1 MAGKSDR
8 GMENREIVLD
18 ILAEV
23 LDKGSFVHLV
33 LNQALRKYQY
43 LDKSDRAF
51 ITRVTEGTL
60 EYLLQIDYI
69 INKYSKTKTDK
80 MKPLIRNLLR
90 MSVYQILYMD
100 RVPDSAACNEAV
112 KLAVRRRFTG
122 LKGFVNGV
130 LRTISRE
137 KASLVF
143 DSPALA
149 YSSPQWMYDMWENEY
164 GSGKA
169 EMIAASFLED
179 RPTWVR
185 CNLSR
190 ASREEI
196 LKSLDSQGVMAEE
209 LACLP
214 SVLAISGYDYLEGLE
229 CFQNGWIQVQDAAS
243 AFVGELAD
251 PGEGDYII
259 DVCAAPG
266 GKSLHLA
273 DKLKGTGMV
282 EARDLSYQKTALIEE
297 NVARFGAANIK
308 TVVWDAL
315 VPDEDAMEKADIV
328 IADLPCSGLGIIGKK
343 PDIKYNM
350 TMDKME
356 ELSRLQREILSVV
369 WKYVKPGGTLVY
381 STCTISRMEN
391 EDNAMW
397 LPDHFPLEPVDLSGR
412 LGGSFDEPS
421 LKQGRI
427 QFLPGIH
434 PFDGF
439 FISVFRRA

>member
-1 MAGKSDR
+1 MAGNPDR
-8 GMENREIVLD
+8 GMENRGIVLD
-18 ILAEV
+18 ILSEV

-33 LNQALRKYQY
+33 LNQALQKYQY

-60 EYLLQIDYI
+60 EYLLQIDHI

-100 RVPDSAACNEAV
+100 RVPDSAVCNEAV
-112 KLAVRRRFTG
+112 KLAVKRRFTG

-143 DSPALA
+143 DSPSLA
-149 YSSPQWMYDMWENEY
+149 YSIPQWMYDMWEKEY
-164 GSGKA
+164 GSAKA

-190 ASREEI
+190 ASREAI
-196 LKSLDSQGVMAEE
+196 LKSLDSQGVMVKE
-209 LACLP
+209 LDCLP
-214 SVLAISGYDYLEGLE
+214 SVLAISGYDYMEGLE
-229 CFQNGWIQVQDAAS
+229 CFQNGWIQVQDATS

-251 PGEGDYII
+251 PKEGDYII

-273 DKLKGTGMV
+273 DKMKGTGMV

-297 NVARFGAANIK
+297 NVARSGAANIK
-308 TVVWDAL
+308 AVVWDAL
-315 VPDEDAMEKADIV
+315 VPDEDAREKADIV

-350 TMDKME
+350 TMDKMR
-356 ELSRLQREILSVV
+356 ELSRLQRDILSVV
-369 WKYVKPGGTLVY
+369 WQYVKPGGTLVY
-381 STCTISRMEN
+381 STCTIDPMEN
-391 EDNAMW
+391 EGNAMW
-397 LPDHFPLEPVDLSGR
+397 LSENFPLEPVDLSGR
-412 LGGSFDEPS
+412 LGEDFDEPS
-421 LKQGRI
+421 LKDGRI

-439 FISVFRRA
+439 FISVFRRV

>member
-1 MAGKSDR
+1 MAGNPDR
-8 GMENREIVLD
+8 GMENRGIVLD
-18 ILAEV
+18 ILSEV

-33 LNQALRKYQY
+33 LNQALQKYQY

-60 EYLLQIDYI
+60 EYLLQIDHI

-100 RVPDSAACNEAV
+100 RVPDSAVCNEAV
-112 KLAVRRRFTG
+112 KLAVKRRFTG

-143 DSPALA
+143 DSPSLA
-149 YSSPQWMYDMWENEY
+149 YSIPQWMYDMWEKEY
-164 GSGKA
+164 GSAKA

-190 ASREEI
+190 ALREAI
-196 LKSLDSQGVMAEE
+196 LKSLDSQGVMVKE
-209 LACLP
+209 LDCLP
-214 SVLAISGYDYLEGLE
+214 SVLAISGYDYMEGLE
-229 CFQNGWIQVQDAAS
+229 CFQNGWIQVQDATS

-251 PGEGDYII
+251 PKEGDYII

-273 DKLKGTGMV
+273 DKMKGTGMV

-297 NVARFGAANIK
+297 NVARSGAANIRA
-308 TVVWDAL
+308 VVWDAL
-315 VPDEDAMEKADIV
+315 VPDEDAREKADIV

-350 TMDKME
+350 TMDKMR
-356 ELSRLQREILSVV
+356 ELSRLQRDILSVV
-369 WKYVKPGGTLVY
+369 WQYVKPGGTLVY
-381 STCTISRMEN
+381 STCTIDPMEN
-391 EDNAMW
+391 EGNAMW
-397 LPDHFPLEPVDLSGR
+397 LSENFPLEPVDLSGR
-412 LGGSFDEPS
+412 LGEDFDEPS
-421 LKQGRI
+421 LKDGRI

-439 FISVFRRA
+439 FISVFRRV

>member
-1 MAGKSDR
+1 MAGNPDR
-8 GMENREIVLD
+8 GMENRGIVLD
-18 ILAEV
+18 ILSEV

-33 LNQALRKYQY
+33 LNQALQKYQY

-100 RVPDSAACNEAV
+100 RVPDSAVCNEAV
-112 KLAVRRRFTG
+112 KLAVKRRFTG

-143 DSPALA
+143 DSPSLA
-149 YSSPQWMYDMWENEY
+149 YSIPQWMYDMWEKEY
-164 GSGKA
+164 GSAKA

-190 ASREEI
+190 ALREAI
-196 LKSLDSQGVMAEE
+196 LNSLDSQGVMVKE
-209 LACLP
+209 LDCLP
-214 SVLAISGYDYLEGLE
+214 SVLAISGYDYMEGLE
-229 CFQNGWIQVQDAAS
+229 CFQNGWIQVQDATS

-251 PGEGDYII
+251 PKEGDYII

-273 DKLKGTGMV
+273 DKMKGTGMV

-297 NVARFGAANIK
+297 NVARSGAANIK
-308 TVVWDAL
+308 AVVWDAL
-315 VPDEDAMEKADIV
+315 VPDEDAREKADIV

-350 TMDKME
+350 TMDKMR
-356 ELSRLQREILSVV
+356 ELSRLQRDILSVV
-369 WKYVKPGGTLVY
+369 WQYVKPGGTLVY
-381 STCTISRMEN
+381 STCTIDPMEN
-391 EDNAMW
+391 EGNAMW
-397 LPDHFPLEPVDLSGR
+397 LSENFPLEPVDLSGR
-412 LGGSFDEPS
+412 LGADFDEPS
-421 LKQGRI
+421 LKDGRI

-439 FISVFRRA
+439 FISVFRRV